1 MIRARRGSVTKVTRL
16 PSGALE
22 VEVVCEGKD
31 SVAIC
36 YPDLTG
42 PVAPGDRVILNTNAV
57 QLGLGSGGYHFVMWV
72 EGRESLGGACGPGHI
87 IKARYTPF
95 QVYCYVA
102 EEKGSGYHEALKE
115 FKSVRDMPVVACEL
129 HSMVAPVVAGIKE
142 TAGDET
148 RISYIM
154 TDGGALPLSFSRLVQ
169 DLRDKALIDTVIT
182 CGHAFGGDLESIN
195 VYSALCVAKEC
206 AKADAVVV
214 AMGPGQAGT
223 GTKYGFSGIEQG
235 TTINAAYSL
244 GGIPILAPRISFSDP
259 RGRHFGVSHHTIT
272 VLKEVILVDCIVVL
286 PEILPDRWELI
297 KSQLNRENLT
307 GRHAIVTENG
317 VPAVK
322 RLQMDKI
329 DVTTMGRTIQEDPEF
344 FLAPGAAG
352 VFAGKLVMEMKSRV

>member
-1 MIRARRGSVTKVTRL
+1 MIRARRGSVTRVTRL

-22 VEVVCEGKD
+22 AEVVCEGRN

-42 PVAPGDRVILNTNAV
+42 PVAPGDWVILNTNAV
-57 QLGLGSGGYHFVMWV
+57 QLKLGTGGYHFVMWV
-72 EGRESLGGACGPGHI
+72 EGREGLGEVGGPGHI

-95 QVYCYVA
+95 QVCCLAA
-102 EEKGSGYHEALKE
+102 EEEDSEYHEALRE
-115 FKSVRDMPVVACEL
+115 FKSIRDMPVVACEL

-142 TAGDET
+142 TAGNEA
-148 RISYIM
+148 RIAYIM
-154 TDGGALPLSFSRLVQ
+154 TDGGALPAAFSRLVQ

-223 GTKYGFSGIEQG
+223 GTRYGFSGIEQG
-235 TTINAAYSL
+235 IAMNATYSL
-244 GGIPILAPRISFSDP
+244 GGIPILAPRISFSDL
-259 RGRHFGVSHHTIT
+259 RGRHLGVSHHTIT
-272 VLKEVILVDCIVVL
+272 VLKEVVLADCIVVL
-286 PEILPDRWELI
+286 PEIPVDKWRFVR
-297 KSQLNRENLT
+297 SQLNGEGLT
-307 GRHAIVTENG
+307 GRHVVVTEDG
-317 VPAVK
+317 MSAVK
-322 RLQMDKI
+322 RLQRDAI
-329 DVTTMGRTIQEDPEF
+329 DVTTMGRTVLEDPEF

-352 VFAGKLVMEMKSRV
+352 VFAGKLVMEMKTCV